1 MFKKTIHSEIFDN
14 ELINFD
20 VSRLQEISQDAS
32 SFKISKHDLKKKIKI
47 SISSDYT
54 TNYFTE
60 ILRLFLINKKIQPEI
75 YESEFGSLRYDVR
88 DLRRN
93 FWNKENDFFILIPSS
108 NNFSYFPK
116 INDDKKKN

>member
-20 VSRLQEISQDAS
+20 VSRLQEISQDDS

-75 YESEFGSLRYDVR
+75 YESEFGSLRYDVI
-88 DLRRN
+88 DLRSN
-93 FWNKENDFFILIPSS
+93 FWNKEITSILTFF
-108 NNFSYFPK
+108 
-116 INDDKKKN
+116 